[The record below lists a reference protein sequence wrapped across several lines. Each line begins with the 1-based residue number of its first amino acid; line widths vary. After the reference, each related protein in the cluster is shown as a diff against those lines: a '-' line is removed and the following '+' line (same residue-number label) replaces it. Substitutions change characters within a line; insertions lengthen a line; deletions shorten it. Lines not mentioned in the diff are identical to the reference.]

1 MLYHCILQKTVALR
15 GDRVD
20 VSAFTKPFG
29 SLVKNKDDRLT
40 FVPDN
45 LPPRINYDESL
56 TSLISEASIQLGN
69 LSGIGKL
76 APNPRLLIR
85 PYLRR
90 EAVLSSKIEGT
101 QASIMDVFRFE
112 AGDISGQKENE
123 AKRITEVVNYVHA
136 LDECLDA
143 VRKDVPID
151 LMMIKNAHKILM
163 QNVRGEEIE
172 SGKFRTVQNWIGV
185 EGTGIEDATYVPPA
199 PEYLNDLL
207 GSLEKF
213 IQNPPGRISVLVQCA
228 MMHYQFEAIHPFSDG
243 NGRIGRL
250 LISLLLAQ
258 RKVLDLPLL
267 YLSAY
272 IERNKLQYYSLL
284 LKVSQE
290 SAWEEWLRFFLHG
303 VIVQAGDAV
312 NNIQRL
318 MALKAAYDQKL
329 RSKKASGSMT
339 RITDYL
345 FSNPIITIPKAAE
358 YLDVTYPPA
367 KNAVDKLK
375 EMGILAE
382 QNDRERG
389 RIFVAKEIMAIL
401 G

>member
-1 MLYHCILQKTVALR
+1 M
-15 GDRVD
+15 D

-29 SLVKNKDDRLT
+29 NLVKNKDGHLT

-56 TSLISEASIQLGN
+56 TSLVSEASIQLGN

-101 QASIMDVFRFE
+101 QASIVDVFRFE
-112 AGDISGQKENE
+112 AGGISGQKENE

-143 VRKDVPID
+143 VRKDAPID
-151 LMMIKNAHKILM
+151 LKMIKNAHKILM

-185 EGTGIEDATYVPPA
+185 EGTGIKDATYVPPA

-207 GSLEKF
+207 ADLEKF

-258 RKVLDLPLL
+258 RKVLGLPLL

-272 IERNKLQYYSLL
+272 IDRNKLQYYSLL
-284 LKVSQE
+284 LKVSHE

-303 VIVQAGDAV
+303 VIAQASDAV

-339 RITDYL
+339 RIMDYL

-367 KNAVDKLK
+367 KNAVNKLK

-382 QNDRERG
+382 HHDRERG
-389 RIFVAKEIMAIL
+389 RIFVAKEIMDIL

>member
-1 MLYHCILQKTVALR
+1 M
-15 GDRVD
+15 
-20 VSAFTKPFG
+20 
-29 SLVKNKDDRLT
+29 
-40 FVPDN
+40 PDN

-56 TSLISEASIQLGN
+56 TSLVSEASIQLSN

-101 QASIMDVFRFE
+101 QASIVDVFRFE
-112 AGDISGQKENE
+112 AGGISGQKENE
-123 AKRITEVVNYVHA
+123 AKRIMEVVNYVHA

-143 VRKDVPID
+143 VRKDAPID
-151 LMMIKNAHKILM
+151 LKMIKNAHKILM

-172 SGKFRTVQNWIGV
+172 SGKFRIVQNWIGV
-185 EGTGIEDATYVPPA
+185 EGTRIEDATYVPPA

-207 GSLEKF
+207 AGLEKF

-284 LKVSQE
+284 LKVSQQ
-290 SAWEEWLRFFLHG
+290 SAWEEWLRFFLYG
-303 VIVQAGDAV
+303 VISQASDAV
-312 NNIQRL
+312 NSIQRL

-345 FSNPIITIPKAAE
+345 FSNPIITISKAAE

-389 RIFVAKEIMAIL
+389 RIFVAKEIMDIL
-401 G
+401 S